1 VIDTA
6 RARRVAAAFGAFLS
20 DAQPGDDAAGGDCAG
35 GHHADGGRAAL
46 ELFRRTAATVP
57 AYREFLRAHGID
69 PAGVESLDDFRRVPV
84 MDKESYHRRYPLP
97 QRCRDGRLDGCDLVS
112 VSSGSSGSPTIWP
125 RTVADE
131 LAVARRFEQVFRD
144 GFQAGQRTTLA
155 VVCFPLGTWVGGL
168 FTTACVRHLSA
179 KGYPVTTVAPGN
191 NKAEI
196 LRVLPELAPHF
207 EQVVLLG
214 YPPFLKNVIDSGLA
228 EGIPW
233 ADYQIKLVFAGE
245 VFSEQWRE
253 LVAGRAGLAD
263 AARGSA
269 SLYGTAD
276 AGVLANETP
285 LSVTVRRFLA
295 SRPALAKEAFGE
307 SRLPTLAQYDP
318 ASRFFETRAGTL
330 LFTGD
335 GGVPLVRYHIA
346 DEGGLIGYQAMLD
359 FCARHGFDPVAASG
373 STGGGLPFVFVF
385 GRSLFTVS
393 FYGANV
399 YPENVAVGLE
409 QPGICEFVT
418 GKFVL
423 EVTED
428 ADGDHRLRVTV
439 ELAPGRD
446 GDAGQL
452 AVSIRDQLLRLNSE
466 YAHYVPAGRQLPQVQ
481 VRPFEDREFFPAG
494 VKHRYTRG

>member
-1 VIDTA
+1 
-6 RARRVAAAFGAFLS
+6 
-20 DAQPGDDAAGGDCAG
+20 
-35 GHHADGGRAAL
+35 
-46 ELFRRTAATVP
+46 
-57 AYREFLRAHGID
+57 
-69 PAGVESLDDFRRVPV
+69 
-84 MDKESYHRRYPLP
+84 
-97 QRCRDGRLDGCDLVS
+97 
-112 VSSGSSGSPTIWP
+112 
-125 RTVADE
+125 
-131 LAVARRFEQVFRD
+131 
-144 GFQAGQRTTLA
+144 

-214 YPPFLKNVIDSGLA
+214 YPPFLKNVIDSGAA

-233 ADYQIKLVFAGE
+233 AEYNIKLVFAGE
-245 VFSEQWRE
+245 VFSEE
-253 LVAGRAGLAD
+253 V
-263 AARGSA
+263 
-269 SLYGTAD
+269 
-276 AGVLANETP
+276 
-285 LSVTVRRFLA
+285 
-295 SRPALAKEAFGE
+295 FGE
-307 SRLPTLAQYDP
+307 SRMPTLAQYDP
-318 ASRFFETRAGTL
+318 ASRYFETHAGTL

-346 DEGGLIGYQAMLD
+346 DEGGLIEYHKMLD